1 MDFEVIINRVKEIQ
15 KLYAQSDKRR
25 LGKEWDR
32 DDYVK
37 AFAAD
42 VGALVKL
49 TMGKDGLRD
58 IDNLDEKM
66 SHELADCLYSVIVIA
81 DKYGVDLEKSFTET
95 MNELENR
102 ASKDELTKS
111 HSL

>member
-1 MDFEVIINRVKEIQ
+1 MIINRAKEIQ
-15 KLYAQSDKRR
+15 RLYTESDKIR

-32 DDYVK
+32 GDYVK

-42 VGALVKL
+42 AGALVKL

-58 IDNLDEKM
+58 IDNLDQKM
-66 SHELADCLYSVIVIA
+66 SHELADCLYSVIIIA
-81 DKYGVDLEKSFTET
+81 DKYGVNLEKAFTET
-95 MNELENR
+95 MKELENR
-102 ASKDELTKS
+102 ASKNELSKS